1 MLCHHLLQDGWTIT
15 CQCDLDNQ
23 SLTLHEIWIWFLEC
37 LFVHTPENPCFD
49 VWPCKIPIFPWFIT
63 GVSIA
68 HSLEPFLIP
77 NHVHDH
83 QHANDWLVR
92 DFKIIYSIF
101 HWMSWWLL
109 VFPPEQEVRI
119 LYHQNTDNL
128 YHKNA
133 ATWAWWAWI
142 TLVYL
147 RVGKDN
153 RSSRMQSCLEFAQ
166 WLGTWKRQ
174 HWWTSFDFVY
184 KESSQLWCW
193 NQCHLI
199 HTGKPFQSR

>member
-1 MLCHHLLQDGWTIT
+1 MFSFVRCWIIYKGSGNGLYIMTPNIGDWFT
-15 CQCDLDNQ
+15 CLNAWWYWYGIFVTTFYWHVMSSFVTRWLNDDMQCDLDNQ

-49 VWPCKIPIFPWFIT
+49 VRPCKIPIFPWFIT

-68 HSLEPFLIP
+68 HLLEPFLIP

-142 TLVYL
+142 TSVYL

-153 RSSRMQSCLEFAQ
+153 RSSRMQ
-166 WLGTWKRQ
+166 
-174 HWWTSFDFVY
+174 
-184 KESSQLWCW
+184 
-193 NQCHLI
+193 
-199 HTGKPFQSR
+199 